1 VRVSLF
7 STCLGDHLY
16 PEVAMSVVRVL
27 RRQGCDV
34 DHPAGQTCCG
44 QPAWNSGY
52 PAEARKVAT
61 QLVRAFADSEHVVSP
76 SGSCCGMIR
85 HCYEALFEDDPGL
98 RREAE
103 SLASRV
109 YEFSQFMIQVLGV
122 GRLTET
128 FPHRVTYHP
137 SCHGARLLGIKD
149 EPLALLAAIGD
160 LELVPLPRA
169 EDCCGFGG
177 TFAVKLAPIS
187 IAIVDEKIAHV
198 RETDAHYLVGTDL
211 GCLMNIAG
219 RMQVLGVRVEAVH
232 IAELVD
238 RALANDAGHAA

>member
-1 VRVSLF
+1 VF

-16 PEVAMSVVRVL
+16 PEVSMSVARVL
-27 RRQGCDV
+27 RRHGCDV
-34 DHPAGQTCCG
+34 DCPSGQTCCG

-52 PAEARKVAT
+52 PAEARKVAS
-61 QLVRAFADSEHVVSP
+61 QLVRALADAEHVVSP

-98 RREAE
+98 RREAGA
-103 SLASRV
+103 LAARV

-122 GRLTET
+122 DRLAAS
-128 FPHRVTYHP
+128 FPHKVTYHP
-137 SCHGARLLGIKD
+137 SCHGARLLGIRD
-149 EPLALLAAIGD
+149 EPLALLRAIGD
-160 LELVPLPRA
+160 LDLVPLPRA

-198 RETDAHYLVGTDL
+198 RETEAHYLVGTDL